1 MRHTTT
7 RLATAAVLLTVLT
20 ACGSGGDDTGD
31 SKAGSSSPS
40 ASAPA
45 DPATT
50 YLAAAHTIPFT
61 NGQPTDTELTALPPK
76 WCSGLDD
83 GHSVEW
89 LLSSDEGAMYPNGM
103 DWGTMKEDAYKLVVA
118 GVKAYCPTHTDAVTE
133 ELRATGEY

>member
-7 RLATAAVLLTVLT
+7 AVTAVLLLALT
-20 ACGSGGDDTGD
+20 ACGSNGDDSD
-31 SKAGSSSPS
+31 SKAASSSPS
-40 ASAPA
+40 PSAST
-45 DPATT
+45 DPAAD
-50 YLAAAHTIPFT
+50 YLTAAHNIPFT
-61 NGQPTDTELTALPPK
+61 NGQPTDAELTALPPK

-103 DWGTMKEDAYKLVVA
+103 GWGTVKEDAYKLVVA
-118 GVKAYCPTHTDAVTE
+118 GVQAYCPKHTDTVTE